1 MDIKI
6 LGTGCANCLRLE
18 ANTRQAVTQLNAF
31 AQIAKV
37 TDLKDI
43 ATYGIMRTPGLV
55 VDGKVL
61 VSGRVPSVDELV
73 ILLEGRV

>member
-6 LGTGCANCLRLE
+6 LGTGCANCLKLE
-18 ANTRQAVTQLNAF
+18 ANTRQAVAQLNAF

-43 ATYGIMRTPGLV
+43 ASYGILRTPGLV

-61 VSGRVPSVDELV
+61 LSGRVPSVDELV
-73 ILLEGRV
+73 ILLEPLA